1 MKFQRMTIWGP
12 KSKHKVEK
20 EKDKERT
27 LYSLDLKA
35 KECGNKIGVQHLY
48 PEITEF

>member
-20 EKDKERT
+20 EKDKEEPYI
-27 LYSLDLKA
+27 L
-35 KECGNKIGVQHLY
+35 
-48 PEITEF
+48 